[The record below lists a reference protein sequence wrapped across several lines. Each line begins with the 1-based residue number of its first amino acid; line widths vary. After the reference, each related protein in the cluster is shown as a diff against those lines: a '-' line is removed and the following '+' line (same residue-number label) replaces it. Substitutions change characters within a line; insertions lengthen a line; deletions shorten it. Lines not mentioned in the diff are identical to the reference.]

1 MIELKCKVG
10 RIMKLNE
17 KRIVNDIRMLSL
29 DMINE
34 AGSGHPGIALS
45 SAPILYTL
53 FAYHLK
59 YDLERKSWCNRDRFI
74 MSPGH
79 GSALLYATLFYL
91 LDEYNLEEL
100 KNYRKIT
107 SQCSGHPEY
116 NLNNRIEVT
125 TGPLGQ
131 GFATSVGMAIA
142 EKYLESTFNR
152 KKNTIFNYNIYTLV
166 SDGDL
171 MEGISYEAASL
182 AGNLGLD
189 NLIVLY
195 DSNDVTADGPLDK
208 AMYEDIPA
216 RFTSMN
222 WEVIKVKNGDNVG
235 EISNAID
242 KAKKSKKPV
251 LIEIKTVLGKYSKY
265 EGTNRIH
272 SNLEKEDLEEIRIKL
287 KSGPAFTYSESDRN
301 AIQKFIKDGTEDY
314 YREWY
319 SEYEMYLANST
330 DTEKDK
336 INLIIE
342 NEKISLDIDAVIDAS
357 KIFEDKTMRDINYQ
371 IMNVIGTFI
380 PNFIG
385 GSADLFCSTKTYLKG
400 KGEFSIED
408 YSGRNINFGIRENL
422 MGAIMNGL
430 ALTNI
435 RSYGSTFLSFSD
447 YMKPSIRMSA
457 MMELPVTYIFTH
469 DSIRVGED
477 GPTHEPIEQLG
488 ALRSIPNLS
497 VYRPADYKE
506 LIGAWTTILRE
517 GTPSALILPRGHN
530 NTMKYTNPKKVSRG
544 AYIISEVKTRLD
556 LIIIATGS
564 EVELAINIK
573 EELLKNYIEARVV
586 SMPNMNLFLKQDK
599 DYQEQ
604 VFPTGYRKMVIEL
617 SNDPNWYRFITSE
630 EDFIEVQTYGKSG
643 SEKEVLNFFELD
655 MTDLV
660 IKIKNNL

>member
-1 MIELKCKVG
+1 
-10 RIMKLNE
+10 MKLNE
-17 KRIVNDIRMLSL
+17 KRIVNDIRLLSL
-29 DMINE
+29 DMINT

-59 YDLERKSWCNRDRFI
+59 FDLERRGWCNRDRFV
-74 MSPGH
+74 MSAGH

-91 LDEYNLEEL
+91 LGEYTIEDL
-100 KNYRKIT
+100 KEYRKIT
-107 SQCSGHPEY
+107 SSLSGHPEY

-131 GFATSVGMAIA
+131 GFATSVGMAIG
-142 EKYLESTFNR
+142 EKYLEATFNK
-152 KKNTIFNYNIYTLV
+152 KKNTLFDYRIYCLC

-195 DSNDVTADGPLDK
+195 DSNDVTADGELDK
-208 AMYEDIPA
+208 AMYENIEE

-222 WEVIKVKNGDNVG
+222 WEVITVKNGDSVG
-235 EISNAID
+235 DISSAID
-242 KAKKSKKPV
+242 KAKKSKKPA
-251 LIEIKTVLGKYSKY
+251 LIKINTVLGKYSKY

-272 SNLEKEDLEEIRIKL
+272 SNLEKEDLDNIRLAL
-287 KSGPAFTYSESDRN
+287 KGSMPFTYSEVDRN
-301 AIQKFIKDGTEDY
+301 NILKFIKDGTEDY

-319 SEYEMYLANST
+319 KEYEMYIANAT
-330 DTEKDK
+330 DSEKDA

-342 NEKISLDIDAVIDAS
+342 NEDIVLDIDAVVDSS

-371 IMNVIGTFI
+371 IMNVIATFI
-380 PNFIG
+380 PTFMG

-400 KGEFSIED
+400 KHEFSVD
-408 YSGRNINFGIRENL
+408 NYGGRNIYFGVRENA

-430 ALTNI
+430 ALSGI

-457 MMELPVTYIFTH
+457 MMNLPVTYIFTH

-477 GPTHEPIEQLG
+477 GPTHQPIEQLG

-497 VYRPADYKE
+497 VYRPCDYKE
-506 LIGAWTTILRE
+506 LIGSWTSILKE
-517 GTPSALILPRGHN
+517 GKPSALVLPRGHN
-530 NTMKYTNPKKVSRG
+530 NTMKYTSPSKVARG

-564 EVELAINIK
+564 EVELAVQIK
-573 EELLKNYIEARVV
+573 EELLKSYIEARVV

-604 VFPTGYRKMVIEL
+604 VLPTGYRRMVIEL
-617 SNDPNWYRFITSE
+617 SNDANWYRFITSE
-630 EDFIEVQTYGKSG
+630 DDFIGVNRFGKSG
-643 SEKEVLNFFELD
+643 SEEDVLTYFELD
-655 MTDLV
+655 VPDLV
-660 IKIKNNL
+660 IKIKNSL

>member
-1 MIELKCKVG
+1 
-10 RIMKLNE
+10 MKLNE
-17 KRIVNDIRMLSL
+17 KRIVNDIRLLSL
-29 DMINE
+29 DMINN

-45 SAPILYTL
+45 AAPTLYTL

-59 YDLERKSWCNRDRFI
+59 FDLERKSWCNRDRFV
-74 MSPGH
+74 MSAGH
-79 GSALLYATLFYL
+79 GASLLYATLFYL
-91 LDEYNLEEL
+91 LDEFNIQEL
-100 KNYRKIT
+100 KDFRKIS
-107 SQCSGHPEY
+107 SQCNGHPEY
-116 NLNNRIEVT
+116 NLNNRIEMT
-125 TGPLGQ
+125 TGPLGE
-131 GFATSVGMAIA
+131 GFATSVGMAIG
-142 EKYLESTFNR
+142 EKYLESSFNR
-152 KKNTIFNYNIYTLV
+152 KKNTVFNYNIYTLV

-195 DSNDVTADGPLDK
+195 DSNGVTADGPLDK
-208 AMYEDIPA
+208 AMYENIGD
-216 RFTSMN
+216 RFISMN
-222 WEVIKVKNGDNVG
+222 WEVIKVKNGEDIG

-242 KAKKSKKPV
+242 KAKKCKKPV

-272 SNLEKEDLEEIRIKL
+272 SNLDKEDLEEIRMKL
-287 KSGPAFTYSESDRN
+287 KGTSPFTYSEVDRN
-301 AIQKFIKDGTEDY
+301 NALKFIKDETSDY
-314 YREWY
+314 YRDWY
-319 SEYEMYLANST
+319 SEYEMYIANST
-330 DTEKDK
+330 DNEKDK

-342 NEKISLDIDAVIDAS
+342 NEKISLDINAVVDSS

-380 PNFIG
+380 PNFMG

-400 KGEFSIED
+400 KNEFSVD
-408 YSGRNINFGIRENL
+408 NYSGRNINFGVRENL
-422 MGAIMNGL
+422 MGAVMNGL

-435 RSYGSTFLSFSD
+435 RSYGSTFLTFSD

-488 ALRSIPNLS
+488 TLRSIPGLS
-497 VYRPADYKE
+497 VYRPCDYKE
-506 LIGAWTTILRE
+506 LIGSWTNILKE
-517 GTPSALILPRGHN
+517 GKPAALILPRGHN
-530 NTMKYTNPKKVSRG
+530 NTMKYTSPKMVSRG
-544 AYIISEVKTRLD
+544 GYIISEVRTRLD

-564 EVELAINIK
+564 EVELAMNIK

-599 DYQEQ
+599 EYQEQ

-617 SNDPNWYRFITSE
+617 SNDANWYRFISSD
-630 EDFIEVQTYGKSG
+630 EDFIGVNSFGKSG
-643 SEKEVLNFFELD
+643 SEREVLNFFELD

>member
-1 MIELKCKVG
+1 
-10 RIMKLNE
+10 MKLNE
-17 KRIVNDIRMLSL
+17 KRIVNDIRLLSL
-29 DMINE
+29 DMINN

-45 SAPILYTL
+45 AAPTLYTL

-59 YDLERKSWCNRDRFI
+59 FDLERKSWCNRDRFV
-74 MSPGH
+74 MSAGH
-79 GSALLYATLFYL
+79 GASLLYATLFYL
-91 LDEYNLEEL
+91 LDEFNIQEL
-100 KNYRKIT
+100 KDFRKIS
-107 SQCSGHPEY
+107 SQCNGHPEY
-116 NLNNRIEVT
+116 NLNNRIEMT
-125 TGPLGQ
+125 TGPLGE
-131 GFATSVGMAIA
+131 GFATSVGMAIG
-142 EKYLESTFNR
+142 EKYLESSFNR
-152 KKNTIFNYNIYTLV
+152 KKNTVFNYNIYTLV

-195 DSNDVTADGPLDK
+195 DSNGVTADGPLDR
-208 AMYEDIPA
+208 AMYENIGD
-216 RFTSMN
+216 RFISMN
-222 WEVIKVKNGDNVG
+222 WEVIKVKNGEDIG

-242 KAKKSKKPV
+242 KAKKCKKPV

-272 SNLEKEDLEEIRIKL
+272 SNLDKEDLEEIRMKL
-287 KSGPAFTYSESDRN
+287 KGTSPFTYSEIDRN
-301 AIQKFIKDGTEDY
+301 NALKFIKDGTSDY
-314 YREWY
+314 YRDWY
-319 SEYEMYLANST
+319 SEYEMYIANST
-330 DTEKDK
+330 DNEKDK

-342 NEKISLDIDAVIDAS
+342 NEKISLDINAVVDSS

-380 PNFIG
+380 PNFMG

-400 KGEFSIED
+400 KNEFSVD
-408 YSGRNINFGIRENL
+408 NYSGRNINFGVRENL
-422 MGAIMNGL
+422 MGAVMNGL

-435 RSYGSTFLSFSD
+435 RSYGSTFLTFSD

-488 ALRSIPNLS
+488 TLRSIPGLS
-497 VYRPADYKE
+497 VYRPCDYKE
-506 LIGAWTTILRE
+506 LIGSWTNILKE
-517 GTPSALILPRGHN
+517 GKPAALILPRGHN
-530 NTMKYTNPKKVSRG
+530 NTMKYTSPKMVSRG
-544 AYIISEVKTRLD
+544 GYIISEVRTRLD

-564 EVELAINIK
+564 EVELAMNIK

-599 DYQEQ
+599 EYQEQ

-617 SNDPNWYRFITSE
+617 SNDANWYRFISSD
-630 EDFIEVQTYGKSG
+630 EDFIGVNSFGKSG
-643 SEKEVLNFFELD
+643 SEREVLNFFELD

>member
-1 MIELKCKVG
+1 
-10 RIMKLNE
+10 MKLNE
-17 KRIVNDIRMLSL
+17 KRIVNDIRLLSL
-29 DMINE
+29 DMINN

-45 SAPILYTL
+45 AAPTLYTL

-59 YDLERKSWCNRDRFI
+59 FDLERKSWCNRDRFV
-74 MSPGH
+74 MSAGH
-79 GSALLYATLFYL
+79 GASLLYATLFYL
-91 LDEYNLEEL
+91 LDEFNIQEL
-100 KNYRKIT
+100 KDFRKIS
-107 SQCSGHPEY
+107 SQCNGHPEY
-116 NLNNRIEVT
+116 NLNNRIEMT
-125 TGPLGQ
+125 TGPLGE
-131 GFATSVGMAIA
+131 GFATSVGMAIG
-142 EKYLESTFNR
+142 EKYLESSFNR
-152 KKNTIFNYNIYTLV
+152 KKNTVFNYNIYTLV

-195 DSNDVTADGPLDK
+195 DSNGVTADGPLDR
-208 AMYEDIPA
+208 AMYENIGD
-216 RFTSMN
+216 RFISMN
-222 WEVIKVKNGDNVG
+222 WEVIKVKNGEDIG

-242 KAKKSKKPV
+242 KAKKCKKPV

-272 SNLEKEDLEEIRIKL
+272 SNLDKEDLEEIRMKL
-287 KSGPAFTYSESDRN
+287 KGTSPFTYSEVDRN
-301 AIQKFIKDGTEDY
+301 NALKFIKDGTSDY
-314 YREWY
+314 YRDWY
-319 SEYEMYLANST
+319 SEYEMYIANST
-330 DTEKDK
+330 DNEKDK

-342 NEKISLDIDAVIDAS
+342 NEKISLDINAVVDSS

-380 PNFIG
+380 PNFMG

-400 KGEFSIED
+400 KNEFSVD
-408 YSGRNINFGIRENL
+408 NYSGRNINFGVRENL
-422 MGAIMNGL
+422 MGAVMNGL

-435 RSYGSTFLSFSD
+435 RSYGSTFLTFSD

-488 ALRSIPNLS
+488 TLRSIPGLS
-497 VYRPADYKE
+497 VYRPCDYKE
-506 LIGAWTTILRE
+506 LIGSWTNILKE
-517 GTPSALILPRGHN
+517 GKPSALILPRGHN
-530 NTMKYTNPKKVSRG
+530 NTMKYTSPKMVSRG
-544 AYIISEVKTRLD
+544 GYIISEVRTRLD

-564 EVELAINIK
+564 EVELAMNIK

-599 DYQEQ
+599 EYQEQ

-617 SNDPNWYRFITSE
+617 SNDANWYRFISSD
-630 EDFIEVQTYGKSG
+630 EDFIGVNSFGKSG
-643 SEKEVLNFFELD
+643 SEREVLNFFELD

>member
-1 MIELKCKVG
+1 
-10 RIMKLNE
+10 MKLNE
-17 KRIVNDIRMLSL
+17 KRIVNDIRLLAL
-29 DMINE
+29 DMINN
-34 AGSGHPGIALS
+34 ARSGHPGIALDI
-45 SAPILYTL
+45 APTLYTL

-59 YDLERKSWCNRDRFI
+59 FDLERKTWCNRDRFVL
-74 MSPGH
+74 SAGH
-79 GSALLYATLFYL
+79 ASAILYSTMYYL

-100 KNYRKIT
+100 KNYRKISSVCT
-107 SQCSGHPEY
+107 GHPEY
-116 NLNNRIEVT
+116 NLNNRIETT

-131 GFATSVGMAIA
+131 GFATSVGMAIG

-152 KKNTIFNYNIYTLV
+152 KKNTVFNYTIYTLV

-195 DSNDVTADGPLDK
+195 DSNKVTADGDLDK
-208 AMYEDIPA
+208 AMYENISD
-216 RFTSMN
+216 RFASMN
-222 WEVIKVKNGDNVG
+222 WEVIIVKDGENIG
-235 EISNAID
+235 EISNAIE

-251 LIEIKTVLGKYSKY
+251 LIEIRTTLGKYSKY

-272 SNLEKEDLEEIRIKL
+272 SNLDKEDLEQIRTRL
-287 KSGPAFTYSESDRN
+287 KGTSPFTYSEEDR
-301 AIQKFIKDGTEDY
+301 ASALKFIKEGTEDY

-319 SEYEMYLANST
+319 SEYEMYIANSS
-330 DTEKDK
+330 DEEKDK

-342 NEKISLDIDAVIDAS
+342 NEKISLDIDAVVDSS

-400 KGEFSIED
+400 KEEFQVD
-408 YSGRNINFGIRENL
+408 NYSGRNINFGVRENL
-422 MGAIMNGL
+422 MGAVMNGL

-435 RSYGSTFLSFSD
+435 RSYGSTFLAFSN
-447 YMKPSIRMSA
+447 YMMPSIRMSA
-457 MMELPVTYIFTH
+457 MMNLPVTYIFTH

-488 ALRSIPNLS
+488 NLRSIPNLS

-506 LIGAWTTILRE
+506 LIGAWTSILKE
-517 GTPSALILPRGHN
+517 GRPSVLVLPRGHN
-530 NTMKYTNPKKVSRG
+530 NTMKYTNPKKVERG
-544 AYIISEVKTRLD
+544 GYIISEVKTRLD
-556 LIIIATGS
+556 VILIATGS

-586 SMPNMNLFLKQDK
+586 SMPNLNLFLKQDREYK
-599 DYQEQ
+599 EQ

-617 SNDPNWYRFITSE
+617 SNDPNWYRFISSE
-630 EDFIEVQTYGKSG
+630 EDFIGINTYGKSG
-643 SEKEVLNFFELD
+643 SEKEIMNFFELD
-655 MTDLV
+655 MMDLV

>member
-1 MIELKCKVG
+1 
-10 RIMKLNE
+10 MKLNE
-17 KRIVNDIRMLSL
+17 KRIVNDIRLLSL
-29 DMINE
+29 DMINN
-34 AGSGHPGIALS
+34 AGSGHPGITLS
-45 SAPILYTL
+45 AAPTLYTL

-59 YDLERKSWCNRDRFI
+59 FDLERKSWCNRDRFV
-74 MSPGH
+74 MSAGH
-79 GSALLYATLFYL
+79 GSSLLYATLFYL
-91 LDEYNLEEL
+91 LDEFNIQEL
-100 KNYRKIT
+100 KDFRKIS
-107 SQCSGHPEY
+107 SQCNGHPEY
-116 NLNNRIEVT
+116 NLNNRIEMT
-125 TGPLGQ
+125 TGPLGE
-131 GFATSVGMAIA
+131 GFATSVGMAIG
-142 EKYLESTFNR
+142 EKYLESSFNR
-152 KKNTIFNYNIYTLV
+152 KKNTVFNYNIYTLV

-195 DSNDVTADGPLDK
+195 DSNGVTADGPLDR
-208 AMYEDIPA
+208 AMYENIGD
-216 RFTSMN
+216 RFISMN
-222 WEVIKVKNGDNVG
+222 WEVIKVKNGEDIG

-242 KAKKSKKPV
+242 KAKKCKKPV

-272 SNLEKEDLEEIRIKL
+272 SNLDKEDLEEIRMKL
-287 KSGPAFTYSESDRN
+287 KGTSPFTYSEVDRN
-301 AIQKFIKDGTEDY
+301 NALKFIKDGTSDY
-314 YREWY
+314 YRDWY
-319 SEYEMYLANST
+319 SEYEMYIANST
-330 DTEKDK
+330 DNEKDK

-342 NEKISLDIDAVIDAS
+342 NEKISLDINAVVDSS

-380 PNFIG
+380 PNFMG

-400 KGEFSIED
+400 KNEFSVD
-408 YSGRNINFGIRENL
+408 NYSGRNINFGVRENL
-422 MGAIMNGL
+422 MGAVMNGL

-435 RSYGSTFLSFSD
+435 RSYGSTFLTFSD

-488 ALRSIPNLS
+488 TLRSIPGLS
-497 VYRPADYKE
+497 VYRPCDYKE
-506 LIGAWTTILRE
+506 LIGSWTNILKE
-517 GTPSALILPRGHN
+517 GKPAALILPRGHN
-530 NTMKYTNPKKVSRG
+530 NTMKYTSPKMVSRG
-544 AYIISEVKTRLD
+544 GYIISEVRTRLD

-564 EVELAINIK
+564 EVELAMNIK

-599 DYQEQ
+599 EYQEQ

-617 SNDPNWYRFITSE
+617 SNDANWYRFISSD
-630 EDFIEVQTYGKSG
+630 EDFIGVNSFGKSG
-643 SEKEVLNFFELD
+643 SEREVLNFFELD